1 MNALAK
7 KLLIK
12 PNTNWLFYNAPPGYL
27 SLLEPLPDD
36 THAHF
41 DAAGSFDGIQFFV
54 KNSAE
59 LGEQLKVIGPLV
71 KDDTVVW
78 VCYPKKSS
86 GIATD
91 LEMMRHWEQLTPY
104 GIEIVAAAAIDTT
117 WTALRIRKIG
127 LAKKSGICV
136 DEIRDNEYGQY
147 IDVDKRLI
155 TLPPDVQEALQAAP
169 AAMLNYDKLSYT
181 NRKEYVMWILTAKQQ
196 KTRDDRLLKM
206 VEKLLAGKK
215 NPSEK

>member
-12 PNTNWLFYNAPPGYL
+12 PGTSWLFYNIPPNCAD
-27 SLLEPLPDD
+27 LLQPLPDGVSANTD
-36 THAHF
+36 ITDHVN
-41 DAAGSFDGIQFFV
+41 GILLFS
-54 KNSAE
+54 KKRAE
-59 LGEQLKVIGPLV
+59 LVNQLKVVVPLI
-71 KDDTVVW
+71 KNDTVVW

-196 KTRDDRLLKM
+196 KTRDDRLGKM
-206 VEKLLAGKK
+206 VEKLLVGKK

>member
-71 KDDTVVW
+71 KAETVVW

-86 GIATD
+86 GISTD

-155 TLPPDVQEALQAAP
+155 TLPPDVREALQVAP